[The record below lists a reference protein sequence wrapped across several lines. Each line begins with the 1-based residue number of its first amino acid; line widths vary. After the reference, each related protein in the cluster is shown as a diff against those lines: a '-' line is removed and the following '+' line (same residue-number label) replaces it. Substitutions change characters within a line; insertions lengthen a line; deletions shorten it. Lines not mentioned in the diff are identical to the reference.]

1 MPIVKDVN
9 ADIATASEWAGRLKH
24 VPPGY
29 DGPMKRI
36 RCLALAALSACTLF
50 AQLPADLEK
59 KLDEKISSTLKL
71 AGAPSVS
78 VAVVKDGKLVY
89 AKAFGTADLAA
100 GRPAN
105 LQTRYAVGSISKQF
119 TAAALLM
126 LEEQGKLSLDDRVS
140 KYFPDLTR
148 AGEVTIR
155 QLLSHTSGYED
166 YAPQDYII
174 PEWTRPTTPQA
185 VVEHWARKPLDF
197 DPGTKWQYSNT
208 NFVLAAQIFEKVSG
222 RSLVEFLREKI
233 FAPLDMQSASAWPP
247 GQPADATAYTRYAVG
262 PPRPTQREAA
272 GWYYGAG
279 ELAMTPADLAK
290 WDIAFLGRKILSAR
304 SWDELEREVKL
315 ANGDSTHYALGL
327 ALGEI
332 DNMPVFDHG
341 GEVSGFISSNTV
353 FPTRQ
358 GAVVVLSN
366 QDVVNMVG
374 PLSRQIATLVFAPER
389 KEFSAADTAQV
400 RAILAALQKGRI
412 DRALFTEN
420 ANGYFSDAALRD
432 SKTSLGALGKL
443 QSVTAVSEGLRG
455 GMVHRGYRAQF
466 TRKTVSLNIYLLA
479 DGKYEQFLVEDQL

>member
-1 MPIVKDVN
+1 
-9 ADIATASEWAGRLKH
+9 
-24 VPPGY
+24 
-29 DGPMKRI
+29 MKRI

-233 FAPLDMQSASAWPP
+233 FAPLDMQSASDWPP

-332 DNMPVFDHG
+332 NNMPVFDHG

>member
-1 MPIVKDVN
+1 
-9 ADIATASEWAGRLKH
+9 
-24 VPPGY
+24 
-29 DGPMKRI
+29 MKRI
-36 RCLALAALSACTLF
+36 RCLALAALSTCTLF
-50 AQLPADLEK
+50 AQVPADLEK

-89 AKAFGTADLAA
+89 SKAFGTADLAA
-100 GRPAN
+100 GRPASV
-105 LQTRYAVGSISKQF
+105 QTRYAVGSISKQF

-126 LEEQGKLSLDDRVS
+126 LEEQGKLSLDDHVS
-140 KYFPDLTR
+140 QYYPGLTR

-174 PEWTRPTTPQA
+174 PDWTRPTTPQA
-185 VVEHWARKPLDF
+185 VVEHWAKKPLDF

-233 FAPLDMQSASAWPP
+233 FAPLDMQSASDWPP

-262 PPRPTQREAA
+262 PPRPAQREAA

-279 ELAMTPADLAK
+279 ELAMTPTDLAK

-304 SWDELEREVKL
+304 SWDELTREVKL

-332 DNMPVFDHG
+332 NDMPVFEHS

-374 PLSRQIATLVFAPER
+374 PLARQLATLVFVPEHT
-389 KEFSAADTAQV
+389 EFSAKDTAQV
-400 RAILAALQKGRI
+400 QAILAALQKGKI

-420 ANGYFSDAALRD
+420 ANGYFSEAALRD
-432 SKTSLGALGKL
+432 CKTSLGALGKL
-443 QSVTAVSEGLRG
+443 QSVTAVFEGLRG
-455 GMVHRGYRAQF
+455 GMTHRSYRARF
-466 TRKTVSLNIYLLA
+466 ARKTVSLNTYLLA
-479 DGKYEQFLVEDQL
+479 DGKFEQFLVEDQL

>member
-1 MPIVKDVN
+1 
-9 ADIATASEWAGRLKH
+9 
-24 VPPGY
+24 
-29 DGPMKRI
+29 MKRI
-36 RCLALAALSACTLF
+36 RCLVLAALSTCTLF

-59 KLDEKISSTLKL
+59 KLDEKISSTLKK

-78 VAVVKDGKLVY
+78 VAVVKDGKMVY
-89 AKAFGTADLAA
+89 TKAFGTADLAA
-100 GRPAN
+100 GRAASV
-105 LQTRYAVGSISKQF
+105 QTRYAVGSISKQF

-126 LEEQGKLSLDDRVS
+126 LQEQGKLSLDDHVS
-140 KYFPDLTR
+140 QYFPDLTR

-174 PEWTRPTTPQA
+174 PDWTRPTTPQA

-208 NFVLAAQIFEKVSG
+208 NFVLAARIFEKVSG

-233 FAPLDMQSASAWPP
+233 FAPLDMQSASDWPP

-290 WDIAFLGRKILSAR
+290 WDMAFLGRKILSAR

-327 ALGEI
+327 AVGEI
-332 DNMPVFDHG
+332 NDMPVFEHS

-374 PLSRQIATLVFAPER
+374 PLARQIATLVFVPER
-389 KEFSAADTAQV
+389 KEFSDKDTAQV
-400 RAILAALQKGRI
+400 QAILAALQKGKI

-420 ANGYFSDAALRD
+420 ANGYFSEAALRD
-432 SKTSLGALGKL
+432 CKTSLGALGKL

-455 GMVHRGYRAQF
+455 GMTHRGYRARF
-466 TRKTVSLNIYLLA
+466 ARKTVSLNIYVLA
-479 DGKYEQFLVEDQL
+479 GGKYEQFLVEDQL

>member
-1 MPIVKDVN
+1 
-9 ADIATASEWAGRLKH
+9 
-24 VPPGY
+24 
-29 DGPMKRI
+29 MKSI
-36 RCLALAALSACTLF
+36 RCLALAALAMRALF

-222 RSLVEFLREKI
+222 RSLVEFLHEKI
-233 FAPLDMQSASAWPP
+233 FAPLDMQSASDWPP
-247 GQPADATAYTRYAVG
+247 GQPADATAYTRYGVG

-304 SWDELEREVKL
+304 SWDELTREVKL

-332 DNMPVFDHG
+332 DDMPVFEHG

-389 KEFSAADTAQV
+389 KEFSATDTARV

-420 ANGYFSDAALRD
+420 ANGYFSEAALRD

-466 TRKTVSLNIYLLA
+466 TRKTVSLNIYLLT

>member
-1 MPIVKDVN
+1 
-9 ADIATASEWAGRLKH
+9 
-24 VPPGY
+24 
-29 DGPMKRI
+29 MKSI
-36 RCLALAALSACTLF
+36 RCLALAALAMRALF

-233 FAPLDMQSASAWPP
+233 FAPLDMQSASDWPP

-332 DNMPVFDHG
+332 NNMPVFDHG

>member
-1 MPIVKDVN
+1 
-9 ADIATASEWAGRLKH
+9 
-24 VPPGY
+24 
-29 DGPMKRI
+29 MKRI

-233 FAPLDMQSASAWPP
+233 FAPLDMQSASDWPP

-279 ELAMTPADLAK
+279 EVGHCVP
-290 WDIAFLGRKILSAR
+290 RPQ
-304 SWDELEREVKL
+304 
-315 ANGDSTHYALGL
+315 DSL
-327 ALGEI
+327 
-332 DNMPVFDHG
+332 
-341 GEVSGFISSNTV
+341 
-353 FPTRQ
+353 
-358 GAVVVLSN
+358 
-366 QDVVNMVG
+366 
-374 PLSRQIATLVFAPER
+374 
-389 KEFSAADTAQV
+389 
-400 RAILAALQKGRI
+400 
-412 DRALFTEN
+412 RALM
-420 ANGYFSDAALRD
+420 G
-432 SKTSLGALGKL
+432 
-443 QSVTAVSEGLRG
+443 
-455 GMVHRGYRAQF
+455 RA
-466 TRKTVSLNIYLLA
+466 
-479 DGKYEQFLVEDQL
+479 

>member
-9 ADIATASEWAGRLKH
+9 ADIATASEWAGRLKQ

-332 DNMPVFDHG
+332 NNMPVFDHG

-420 ANGYFSDAALRD
+420 ASGYFSEAALRD
-432 SKTSLGALGKL
+432 CKMSLGALGKL

>member
-1 MPIVKDVN
+1 M
-9 ADIATASEWAGRLKH
+9 
-24 VPPGY
+24 
-29 DGPMKRI
+29 
-36 RCLALAALSACTLF
+36 RCLALIVLSTCTLF

-59 KLDEKISSTLKL
+59 KLDERISSTLQK

-78 VAVVKDGKLVY
+78 VAVVQGGRVVY

-100 GRPAN
+100 GRAASV
-105 LQTRYAVGSISKQF
+105 QTRYAVGSISKQF
-119 TAAALLM
+119 TAAALLLM
-126 LEEQGKLSLDDRVS
+126 EEQGKLSLDDHVS
-140 KYFPDLTR
+140 QYFPDLTR

-174 PEWTRPTTPQA
+174 PDWTRPTTPEA
-185 VVEHWARKPLDF
+185 VVDHWAKKPLDF

-208 NFVLAAQIFEKVSG
+208 NFVLAAQIFEKASG
-222 RSLVEFLREKI
+222 WPLVGFLREKI
-233 FAPLDMQSASAWPP
+233 FAPLDMQSASDWPP

-279 ELAMTPADLAK
+279 ELAMTPTDLAK

-304 SWDELEREVKL
+304 SWDDLEREVKL

-327 ALGEI
+327 GIGEI
-332 DNMPVFDHG
+332 NDMPVFEHG

-366 QDVVNMVG
+366 QDVINMVG
-374 PLSRQIATLVFAPER
+374 PLSRQIATLVFVPER
-389 KEFSAADTAQV
+389 KELSTKDTAQV
-400 RAILAALQKGRI
+400 KAILAGLQKGKI

-420 ANGYFSDAALRD
+420 ANGYFSEAALRD
-432 SKTSLGALGKL
+432 CKTSLGALGKL
-443 QSVTAVSEGLRG
+443 QSVTPGSEGLRG
-455 GMVHRGYRAQF
+455 GMTHRGYRAQF
-466 TRKTVSLNIYLLA
+466 AKKTVSLNIYLLS
-479 DGKYEQFLVEDQL
+479 DGKYEQFLVEE

>member
-1 MPIVKDVN
+1 
-9 ADIATASEWAGRLKH
+9 
-24 VPPGY
+24 
-29 DGPMKRI
+29 MKRI

>member
-1 MPIVKDVN
+1 
-9 ADIATASEWAGRLKH
+9 
-24 VPPGY
+24 
-29 DGPMKRI
+29 MKRI
-36 RCLALAALSACTLF
+36 RCLVLAALATCTLF
-50 AQLPADLEK
+50 AQLPAEQEK
-59 KLDEKISSTLKL
+59 KLDDKISSSLRTT
-71 AGAPSVS
+71 GAPSVS
-78 VAVVKDGKLVY
+78 VAVVEDGKLAY
-89 AKAFGTADLAA
+89 AKAFGTADLAE
-100 GRPAN
+100 GRPASVE
-105 LQTRYAVGSISKQF
+105 TRYAVGSISKQF

-140 KYFPDLTR
+140 QYFPDLTR

-174 PEWTRPTTPQA
+174 PEWTRPTTPEA
-185 VVEHWARKPLDF
+185 VLDHWAKKPLDF

-222 RSLVEFLREKI
+222 RSLVQFLREKI

-262 PPRPTQREAA
+262 PPRPAQREAA

-279 ELAMTPADLAK
+279 ELAMTPTDLAK

-304 SWDELEREVKL
+304 SWDELTREVKL
-315 ANGDSTHYALGL
+315 TNGDSTHYALGL
-327 ALGEI
+327 GVGEI
-332 DNMPVFDHG
+332 DDMPMFEHG

-374 PLSRQIATLVFAPER
+374 PLSQQIATLVFAPER
-389 KEFSAADTAQV
+389 RVFSAKDTAQV
-400 RAILAALQKGRI
+400 RTILAALQKGKI

-420 ANGYFSDAALRD
+420 ANTYFSGTALRD
-432 SKTSLGALGKL
+432 CKTSLGALGKL

-455 GMVHRGYRAQF
+455 GMIHRGYRARF
-466 TRKTVSLNIYLLA
+466 ARKTVSLNIYLVA

>member
-1 MPIVKDVN
+1 
-9 ADIATASEWAGRLKH
+9 
-24 VPPGY
+24 
-29 DGPMKRI
+29 MKRI

-290 WDIAFLGRKILSAR
+290 WDIAFLGRKILAAR
-304 SWDELEREVKL
+304 SWDELTREVKL

-327 ALGEI
+327 DVSEI
-332 DNMPVFDHG
+332 DGLPVFEHS
-341 GEVSGFISSNTV
+341 GEVSGFISSNIV

-374 PLSRQIATLVFAPER
+374 PLGRQIATLLFPSGR
-389 KEFSAADTAQV
+389 KEFSASDTAQV
-400 RAILAALQKGRI
+400 QAILAALQKGRI
-412 DRALFTEN
+412 DRALFTAN
-420 ANGYFSDAALRD
+420 ANTYFSETALRD
-432 SKTSLGALGKL
+432 CKRSLGALGKL
-443 QSVTAVSEGLRG
+443 QTVTAVSEELRG
-455 GMVHRGYRAQF
+455 GMTHRRYRARF
-466 TRKTVSLNIYLLA
+466 ARKTVSLNIYVPV
-479 DGKYEQFLVEDQL
+479 DGKYEQFLVEDEL

>member
-1 MPIVKDVN
+1 
-9 ADIATASEWAGRLKH
+9 
-24 VPPGY
+24 
-29 DGPMKRI
+29 MKRI
-36 RCLALAALSACTLF
+36 RCLALAALSTCTLL

-59 KLDEKISSTLKL
+59 KLDVKISSTLKL

-100 GRPAN
+100 GRAAGVE
-105 LQTRYAVGSISKQF
+105 TRYAVGSISKQF
-119 TAAALLM
+119 TAAALLL
-126 LEEQGKLSLDDRVS
+126 LEEQGKLTLDDHVS
-140 KYFPDLTR
+140 QYFPGLTR

-174 PEWTRPTTPQA
+174 PDWTRPTTPEA
-185 VVEHWARKPLDF
+185 VVDHWARKPLDF

-208 NFVLAAQIFEKVSG
+208 NFVLAARIFEKVAG
-222 RSLVEFLREKI
+222 RPLVEFLREKI
-233 FAPLDMQSASAWPP
+233 FVPLDMQSASDWPP
-247 GQPADATAYTRYAVG
+247 GQSADATAYTRYAVG
-262 PPRPTQREAA
+262 PPRPTLREAA

-279 ELAMTPADLAK
+279 ELAMTPTDLAK

-304 SWDELEREVKL
+304 SWDELTREVHL

-327 ALGEI
+327 GVGEI
-332 DNMPVFDHG
+332 NGMPVFEHS

-353 FPTRQ
+353 FPTRL

-374 PLSRQIATLVFAPER
+374 PLLLQIATLAFVPER
-389 KEFSAADTAQV
+389 KEFSDKDTAQV
-400 RAILAALQKGRI
+400 QAILAALQKGKI

-420 ANGYFSDAALRD
+420 ANTYFSDAALRD
-432 SKTSLGALGKL
+432 CKTSLGALGKL
-443 QSVTAVSEGLRG
+443 QSVTPVSEGLRG
-455 GMVHRGYRAQF
+455 GMTHRGYRARF
-466 TRKTVSLNIYLLA
+466 ARKTLSLNLYVLA

>member
-1 MPIVKDVN
+1 
-9 ADIATASEWAGRLKH
+9 
-24 VPPGY
+24 
-29 DGPMKRI
+29 MKRI

-332 DNMPVFDHG
+332 NNMPVFDHG

-420 ANGYFSDAALRD
+420 ASGYFSEAALRD
-432 SKTSLGALGKL
+432 CKMSLGALGKL

-466 TRKTVSLNIYLLA
+466 TRKTVSLNIYLLT

>member
-1 MPIVKDVN
+1 
-9 ADIATASEWAGRLKH
+9 
-24 VPPGY
+24 
-29 DGPMKRI
+29 MKRI
-36 RCLALAALSACTLF
+36 RCLVLAALSTCTLF

-59 KLDEKISSTLKL
+59 KLDEKISSTLKK

-78 VAVVKDGKLVY
+78 VAVVKDGKMVY
-89 AKAFGTADLAA
+89 TKAFGTADLAA
-100 GRPAN
+100 GRAASV
-105 LQTRYAVGSISKQF
+105 QTRYAVGSISKQF

-126 LEEQGKLSLDDRVS
+126 LQEQGKLSLDDHVS
-140 KYFPDLTR
+140 QYFPDLTR

-174 PEWTRPTTPQA
+174 PDWTRPTTPQA

-208 NFVLAAQIFEKVSG
+208 NFVLAARIFEKVSG

-233 FAPLDMQSASAWPP
+233 FAPLDMQSASDWPP

-290 WDIAFLGRKILSAR
+290 WDMAFLGRKILSAR

-327 ALGEI
+327 AAGEI
-332 DNMPVFDHG
+332 TGMPVFEHS

-374 PLSRQIATLVFAPER
+374 PLARQIATLVFVPER
-389 KEFSAADTAQV
+389 KEFSDKDTAQV
-400 RAILAALQKGRI
+400 QAILAALQKGKI

-420 ANGYFSDAALRD
+420 ANGYFSEAALRD
-432 SKTSLGALGKL
+432 CKTSLGALGKL
-443 QSVTAVSEGLRG
+443 QSD
-455 GMVHRGYRAQF
+455 
-466 TRKTVSLNIYLLA
+466 RKSV
-479 DGKYEQFLVEDQL
+479 V

>member
-1 MPIVKDVN
+1 
-9 ADIATASEWAGRLKH
+9 
-24 VPPGY
+24 
-29 DGPMKRI
+29 MKRI

-233 FAPLDMQSASAWPP
+233 FAPLDMQSASDWPP

-420 ANGYFSDAALRD
+420 ASGYFSEAALRD
-432 SKTSLGALGKL
+432 CKMSLGALGKL

>member
-1 MPIVKDVN
+1 
-9 ADIATASEWAGRLKH
+9 
-24 VPPGY
+24 
-29 DGPMKRI
+29 MKSI
-36 RCLALAALSACTLF
+36 RWLALAALSTCTLF

-78 VAVVKDGKLVY
+78 VAVVEGGKLVY
-89 AKAFGTADLAA
+89 AKAFGAADLAA
-100 GRPAN
+100 GRAASVE
-105 LQTRYAVGSISKQF
+105 TRYAVGSISKQF

-126 LEEQGKLSLDDRVS
+126 LEEQGKLSLDDHVS
-140 KYFPDLTR
+140 QYFPGLTR

-155 QLLSHTSGYED
+155 ELLSHTSGYED

-174 PEWTRPTTPQA
+174 PEWTRPTTPEA
-185 VVEHWARKPLDF
+185 VVEHWAKKPLDF

-222 RSLVEFLREKI
+222 RPLVEFLREKI
-233 FAPLDMQSASAWPP
+233 FAPLDMRSASAWPP
-247 GQPADATAYTRYAVG
+247 GRPADATAYTRYAVG

-279 ELAMTPADLAK
+279 ELAMTPTDLAK

-304 SWDELEREVKL
+304 SWDELTREVKL

-327 ALGEI
+327 GVGEI
-332 DNMPVFDHG
+332 DNMPMFEHG
-341 GEVSGFISSNTV
+341 GEVSGFISSNSV

-366 QDVVNMVG
+366 QDVINMVG
-374 PLSRQIATLVFAPER
+374 PLARQIATLVFAPEHQ
-389 KEFSAADTAQV
+389 EFSATDTAQV

-420 ANGYFSDAALRD
+420 ANGYFSEAALRD
-432 SKTSLGALGKL
+432 CKTSLGALGKL

-466 TRKTVSLNIYLLA
+466 ARKTVSLNIYLLA

>member
-9 ADIATASEWAGRLKH
+9 ADIATASEWAGRLKQ

-233 FAPLDMQSASAWPP
+233 FAPLDMQSASDWPP

-332 DNMPVFDHG
+332 NNMPVFDHG

-420 ANGYFSDAALRD
+420 ASGYFSEAALRD
-432 SKTSLGALGKL
+432 CKMSLGALGKL